1 MAILDLRFSIFGPA
15 KSSCP
20 VVENYLTGLGLI
32 YFFRLSMGT

>member
-1 MAILDLRFSIFGPA
+1 MAILDLRFSIFGP
-15 KSSCP
+15 P